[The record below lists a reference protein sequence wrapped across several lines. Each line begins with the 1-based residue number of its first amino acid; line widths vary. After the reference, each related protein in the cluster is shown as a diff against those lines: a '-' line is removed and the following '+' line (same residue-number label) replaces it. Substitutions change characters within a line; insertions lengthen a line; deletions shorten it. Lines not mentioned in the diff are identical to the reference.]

1 MSVQACLPGTAKITF
16 RKVSCIDCAIA
27 GAPQIRA
34 NLDTECAGA
43 GQRPLPPDQKA
54 DEQG

>member
-1 MSVQACLPGTAKITF
+1 LPGTAKIAF
-16 RKVSCIDCAIA
+16 RKVSGIDCANA

-34 NLDTECAGA
+34 NQETECAGA
-43 GQRPLPPDQKA
+43 GQRSLRPDQKA